1 MDTVLCVAGPTA
13 SGKTAL
19 AVELALALGG
29 EVVSCDS
36 MQIYRGMDIGTAKP
50 DMEERRGV
58 PHHMIDVADP
68 DEDYSVSRYV
78 FEASACV
85 DDILRRGK
93 VPIIAG
99 GTGLYM
105 DSLIKGL
112 YFSKGAG
119 DGILRKRLDE
129 LYNRFGGERVYL
141 LLKSKD
147 PAAASKIHP
156 NDRKRVCR
164 ALEVYFSTKKPISVH
179 NEETRS
185 LPPRYKAIYLG
196 LDYKN
201 REILYRRINER
212 VDLMFLNGLVG
223 EVQRLISSNP
233 ESSTS
238 LQAIG
243 YKEIIASLRDGLP
256 PESAAEDIKRATRRY
271 AKRQLT
277 WFRRN
282 PEMIWFYKDLQKESD
297 ILRISTE
304 YFENAR

>member
-1 MDTVLCVAGPTA
+1 LDTVLCVAGPTA

-19 AVELALALGG
+19 AVELALTLGG

>member
-1 MDTVLCVAGPTA
+1 LGRVICVAGPTA
-13 SGKTAL
+13 SGKSEL
-19 AVELALALGG
+19 AVDLALALGG

-50 DMEERRGV
+50 GPEERKGV
-58 PHHMIDVADP
+58 LHHMIDIADP
-68 DEDYSVSRYV
+68 DENYSVSRYV
-78 FEASACV
+78 EEASACV

-93 VPIIAG
+93 VPVIAG

-112 YFSKGAG
+112 YFSKGAEN
-119 DGILRKRLDE
+119 GILRKRIE
-129 LYNRFGGERVYL
+129 RLYDRFGRERVHKL
-141 LLKSKD
+141 LESKD
-147 PAAASKIHP
+147 PDAARKIHP

-164 ALEVYFSTKKPISVH
+164 ALEVCFSAKKPISFH
-179 NEETRS
+179 NRETS
-185 LPPRYKAIYLG
+185 KLPPRYDALYLG

-201 REILYRRINER
+201 RAALYEKIDSR
-212 VDLMFLNGLVG
+212 VDEMFRKGLAG
-223 EVQRLISSNP
+223 EVGKLVAANL
-233 ESSTS
+233 ENTTA

-243 YKEIIASLRDGLP
+243 YKEIIECLRKGLP
-256 PESAAEDIKRATRRY
+256 PKSASEEIKRATRRY

-282 PEMIWFYKDLQKESD
+282 PDMIWFYKDSQKYSD

-304 YFENAR
+304 YFRNLR